1 MDEETKQLTEEMAG
15 EKRKP
20 GPIAT
25 FWAVI
30 SYLGVLALI
39 PLVLKLK
46 NSFVLHHLKQ
56 GLLLFGVEVLLVV
69 IGVIPLVGWV
79 IVILGWLL
87 CTILSLLG
95 IFNAIIGRYWYLP
108 WLSKYSQKIRI

>member
-1 MDEETKQLTEEMAG
+1 MDEEEKQFIEEPIV
-15 EKRKP
+15 ELKKP
-20 GPIAT
+20 GPAAI

-46 NSFVLHHLKQ
+46 NPFVLHHLRQ

-95 IFNAIIGRYWYLP
+95 IFNAVIGRYWHFPL
-108 WLSKYSQKIRI
+108 LSKYSQKIKI